1 MTSIISPALY
11 ATQLASRAQQSLK
24 TASGVLDGT
33 IEMPVPLND
42 LARVGIP
49 EQNGPD
55 TPDNPWFVGP
65 GRPNPALP
73 VRTPFQFAASHAR
86 DAIKSIDSA
95 LALGSN
101 DSLAR
106 DVLSAFGSARQQA
119 EAGLRELTAQT
130 TLPVNPKRV
139 ALQFDGAGLWLGL
152 AKNLIHLH
160 SGSVVRPPVTTLPVR
175 PTEPTVPVVP
185 GEPGSPITISPIE
198 EPITIQLPSP
208 DSEIQ

>member
-11 ATQLASRAQQSLK
+11 ATQLTSRAQQSLK
-24 TASGVLDGT
+24 TASDVLDGT
-33 IEMPVPLND
+33 IKVPVPLND
-42 LARVGIP
+42 LGRVGIP

-55 TPDNPWFVGP
+55 TPDNPWYVGP

-73 VRTPFQFAASHAR
+73 VRTPFQFAAAHAQE
-86 DAIKSIDSA
+86 ALQAIDSA

-106 DVLSAFGSARQQA
+106 DVLSAFGNARHQA
-119 EAGLRELTAQT
+119 EAGLRELTAKSMV
-130 TLPVNPKRV
+130 PVDPKHV
-139 ALQFDGAGLWLGL
+139 VLQFDGAGLWLDL

-160 SGSVVRPPVTTLPVR
+160 SGSVVRPPVTTLPVE
-175 PTEPTVPVVP
+175 PTEPTVPVAP